1 VVNLNTATPST
12 NFDINFHDTSNKQFS
27 RFFNNTVIN
36 SAGASELDALIDMI
50 FTKSQVVSEYICRRL
65 YRYFIYYDI
74 DATIE
79 SNIIIPLARTFVAN
93 NWEIAPVLNQLF
105 KSQHFMIWPIEV
117 YIKSPFDLVI
127 GSLRTFNLNYTAP
140 TKPF

>member
-1 VVNLNTATPST
+1 MESGQLQHPALILISIFMIRAISSFPV
-12 NFDINFHDTSNKQFS
+12 
-27 RFFNNTVIN
+27 FNNTVIN

-74 DATIE
+74 DSTIE

-93 NWEIAPVLNQLF
+93 NWEIEPVLNQLF

-117 YIKSPFDLVI
+117 FISNPLIWSLVVCV
-127 GSLRTFNLNYTAP
+127 LLT
-140 TKPF
+140 